1 LPGSFAPRSLIG
13 AGNSAETVLGFDSA
27 FDPAFGLALGLALGP
42 AFGLAFGLAFGF
54 AFGLAFG
61 LAGWATALGFE
72 LVPGLVVNP
81 ASVAGWTSL
90 PGFAALTSLP
100 GFAALAL
107 GRAMYLSG
115 PAGHSGISL

>member
-1 LPGSFAPRSLIG
+1 MPGSFALRSLIG

-54 AFGLAFG
+54 AFGLA
-61 LAGWATALGFE
+61 GWATALGFE
-72 LVPGLVVNP
+72 LVLGLVVNP

-100 GFAALAL
+100 GIVALAL
-107 GRAMYLSG
+107 GRAMYLFG